1 MTGPLAGVRIIELG
15 GIGPGPFACAMLA
28 DHGAEVIRIERPGW
42 GGEGEPARRDVLL
55 RSRRVIG
62 VDLKSSEGVAL
73 IRDLVATADGV
84 VEGFRPGVTERLG
97 LGPEDLLAVQP
108 RLIYG
113 RMTGWGQYGPLA
125 KYAGHDINYIAVAGA
140 LGSFGRAG
148 EAPVPPLNLVGDLGG
163 GGMLLAFAM
172 VSALLHARATGE
184 GQVIDCAVTDGTA
197 LLMGIIW
204 GLRAQGLWRDE
215 RGVNL
220 LDTGAPFYDVYETSD
235 GLHVCIGALEDKF
248 YEELRRLTGVAD
260 DPAYDRS
267 ETGDRAPLRE
277 AWRRLF
283 RTRTRAEWTE
293 VLGHSDA
300 CFAPVLNMDEA
311 AGHPH
316 NIARNTFIEIQG
328 VVQPAPAPQYS
339 RTVNARPTMPSGATE
354 TDALMAELGYSEER
368 RRALLQ
374 AGSVS

>member
-113 RMTGWGQYGPLA
+113 RMTGWGQYGPVA
-125 KYAGHDINYIAVAGA
+125 KYAGHAINYIPVAGA

-148 EAPVPPLNLVGDLGG
+148 GAPVQPLNPVGDHGG
-163 GGMLLAFAM
+163 GGMLLALRW
-172 VSALLHARATGE
+172 VSARPQAVSE
-184 GQVIDCAVTDGTA
+184 G
-197 LLMGIIW
+197 
-204 GLRAQGLWRDE
+204 R
-215 RGVNL
+215 
-220 LDTGAPFYDVYETSD
+220 
-235 GLHVCIGALEDKF
+235 
-248 YEELRRLTGVAD
+248 
-260 DPAYDRS
+260 
-267 ETGDRAPLRE
+267 
-277 AWRRLF
+277 
-283 RTRTRAEWTE
+283 
-293 VLGHSDA
+293 
-300 CFAPVLNMDEA
+300 
-311 AGHPH
+311 
-316 NIARNTFIEIQG
+316 
-328 VVQPAPAPQYS
+328 
-339 RTVNARPTMPSGATE
+339 SGAK
-354 TDALMAELGYSEER
+354 GGVRS
-368 RRALLQ
+368 
-374 AGSVS
+374 